1 MYFINN
7 EIFEM
12 ITHSWKRIR
21 SKRSEIHTDNS
32 LYFCDAHIFYYK
44 FENDFIDVKYFC
56 RYYDI
61 YHNWKVPGEN
71 FLLLTYRT
79 YRFIFYVELSNL
91 WTVTNIFFC
100 LLWFLDISYGERIMH
115 YFASGFILH
124 QLQYFYLW

>member
-12 ITHSWKRIR
+12 ITHSWRRIR
-21 SKRSEIHTDNS
+21 SKRSKIHTDNS
-32 LYFCDAHIFYYK
+32 LYFCDVHIFYYK

-71 FLLLTYRT
+71 FLQLIYRT
-79 YRFIFYVELSNL
+79 CRFIFYVELSNL

-115 YFASGFILH
+115 YFASDFILH

>member
-1 MYFINN
+1 
-7 EIFEM
+7 M
-12 ITHSWKRIR
+12 ITHSCKRIR

-32 LYFCDAHIFYYK
+32 LYFCDVHKFYYK

-79 YRFIFYVELSNL
+79 CRVKVFILNTHFQIRFDILSL
-91 WTVTNIFFC
+91 SIYSLHYYSIYSKIFFTIFHTKM
-100 LLWFLDISYGERIMH
+100 LVIVRK
-115 YFASGFILH
+115 LH
-124 QLQYFYLW
+124 TSCTNQMVY